1 MAAVR
6 ETTLGGGMTR
16 ARFSGFTLLPAALL
30 ILCGCSSESP
40 KSADKTAEE
49 KKSAEPVAGLHAL
62 YQMYTSARAWAP
74 DLQILSLRSIHI
86 DQVKDEPGKSGA
98 WQAQFA
104 SPSQSKARAYTF
116 SAVEVSMTMHQ
127 GVSPDTP
134 RDWTNNGMSFLVSAA
149 KIDSDQAWKTALE
162 HAKDVAAKNP
172 DTPISYTLQMEH
184 GFANPEWRVIWGT
197 SAATSSYSILIDAF
211 TGKFTTVLH

>member
-1 MAAVR
+1 
-6 ETTLGGGMTR
+6 MTR
-16 ARFSGFTLLPAALL
+16 ARFLASTLLAAVF
-30 ILCGCSSESP
+30 LCACSSTPPATE
-40 KSADKTAEE
+40 KAET
-49 KKSAEPVAGLHAL
+49 KAPAEPVTGLHAL

-74 DLQILSLRSIHI
+74 DLQVLSLRSIHI

-104 SPSQSKARAYTF
+104 SPAQAKARAYTF

-134 RDWTNNGMSFLVSAA
+134 RDWTNNGMSFMVGAA
-149 KIDSDQAWKTALE
+149 KIDSDQAWKIALE
-162 HAKDVAAKNP
+162 HAKDLAAKNP
-172 DTPISYTLQMEH
+172 DTPISYTLQMER

-197 SAATSSYSILIDAF
+197 SAATSSYSVLIDAF